1 MPRGMPFSLDD
12 AREQVAAA
20 SRRLAGEGLVHGGAG
35 NVSVR
40 VGDRLA
46 VTPAG
51 SALRA
56 VRAEDVAVVD
66 IGGRALEGTPT
77 SEIAMHLGIYARGGA
92 GAVVHCH
99 APVAT
104 ALSTVLDE
112 LPPVHYE
119 LVLLGGPIR
128 VAPYATFGTPELA
141 GHVLTALEGRSAA
154 LMANH
159 GAVTLGATADE
170 AVERALV
177 LEFCCEVYWRAAA
190 VGAPRLLDEPALRA
204 AAAAFAGQRSIDD
217 MSG

>member
-1 MPRGMPFSLDD
+1 MERSIEA

-20 SRRLAGEGLVHGGAG
+20 SRRLAAERLVHGGAG

-40 VGDRLA
+40 AGERVA

-51 SALRA
+51 SVLRELEA
-56 VRAEDVAVVD
+56 ADVAVVGLD
-66 IGGRALEGTPT
+66 GRPEAGAAPT
-77 SEIAMHLGIYARGGA
+77 SELSMHLGVYRSRDA

-104 ALSTVLDE
+104 ALSVVLDE

-119 LVLLGGPIR
+119 LALLGGPIR
-128 VAPYATFGTPELA
+128 VAPYATFGTLELA
-141 GHVLTALEGRSAA
+141 EHVLAALEGRSAA
-154 LMANH
+154 LMASH
-159 GAVTLGATADE
+159 GVVTLGSTADE

-190 VGAPRLLDEPALRA
+190 IGAPRLLSREALDA
-204 AAAAFAGQRSIDD
+204 AAAAFAGQRSIED

>member
-1 MPRGMPFSLDD
+1 MGPSIDV

-20 SRRLAGEGLVHGGAG
+20 SRRLAEERLVHGGAG

-40 VGDRLA
+40 AGERLA
-46 VTPAG
+46 VTPTG
-51 SALRA
+51 CALRD
-56 VRAEDVAVVD
+56 VRAADVTVVD
-66 IGGRALEGTPT
+66 LEGRLVGGRPPT
-77 SEIAMHLGIYARGGA
+77 SEIGMHLGVYRTRDA

-99 APVAT
+99 APIAT
-104 ALSTVLDE
+104 ALSVVLDE

-119 LVLLGGPIR
+119 LTLLGGPIR

-141 GHVLTALEGRSAA
+141 AHVLAALEDRSAA

-159 GAVTLGATADE
+159 GVVTLGATADE

-190 VGAPRLLDEPALRA
+190 VGAPRLLSQQALDA
-204 AAAAFAGQRSIDD
+204 AAAAFAGGQRSIED

>member
-1 MPRGMPFSLDD
+1 MPPSLDD

-20 SRRLAGEGLVHGGAG
+20 SRRLAAEGLVHGGAG

-40 VGDRLA
+40 AGDRIA

-51 SALRA
+51 SMLRDVQA
-56 VRAEDVAVVD
+56 RDVAVTD
-66 IGGRALEGTPT
+66 LAGGPLQGRPT
-77 SEIAMHLGIYARGGA
+77 SEIAMHAGIYAGRDEEVGA
-92 GAVVHCH
+92 IVHCH

-112 LPPVHYE
+112 LPLVHYE
-119 LVLLGGPIR
+119 LALLGGAIR

-141 GHVLTALEGRSAA
+141 DNVIAALEERSAA

-159 GAVTLGATADE
+159 GAVAVGATAAE
-170 AVERALV
+170 AVERAV
-177 LEFCCEVYWRAAA
+177 TLEFCCEVYWRAAA
-190 VGAPRLLDEPALRA
+190 IAAPRLLDERALEA
-204 AAAAFAGQRSIDD
+204 AAAAFAGQRSIED